1 VVASTKFADG
11 AWFVLM
17 LIPLMVWGLE
27 GIHRHYDTVEELLEI
42 PEEGY
47 RAAARPAQL
56 SPQPM
61 LVPVRAID
69 LNAARAVEYA
79 RRISSTVTALHIAR
93 LTREDIEQ
101 FEARWVAVFPD
112 VPLVII
118 ESPYRTFL
126 GPLRAYIDGL
136 ELEPGTL
143 LTIVVSEFVARHWW
157 QRFLHNRT
165 GDAITEEFAMRP
177 NIVISRASIS
187 IPALVRQAARAT

>member
-1 VVASTKFADG
+1 
-11 AWFVLM
+11 M
-17 LIPLMVWGLE
+17 LIPVMVWGLDS
-27 GIHRHYDTVEELLEI
+27 IRRHYDNVEELLEL

-47 RAAARPAQL
+47 RAAPRPEQL

-61 LVPVRAID
+61 LVPVRNLN

-79 RRISSTVTALHIAR
+79 RRISDAVTAVHIAR
-93 LTREDIEQ
+93 LTREDIEA
-101 FEARWVAVFPD
+101 FEDRWARTFPD

-136 ELEPGTL
+136 ELDPGAL
-143 LTIVVSEFVARHWW
+143 LTIVVPEFVAAHWW

-165 GDAITEEFAMRP
+165 GDAIEEEFVTRP
-177 NIVISRASIS
+177 NILITRASIS
-187 IPALVRQAARAT
+187 IPGLMRQAARLA